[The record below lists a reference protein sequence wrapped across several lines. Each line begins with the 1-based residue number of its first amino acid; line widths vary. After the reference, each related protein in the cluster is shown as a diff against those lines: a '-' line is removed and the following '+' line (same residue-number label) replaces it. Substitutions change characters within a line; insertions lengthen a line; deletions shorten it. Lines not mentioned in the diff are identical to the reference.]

1 LNNGIAM
8 PEGTRFVS
16 QPRQSTGPGSEPD
29 GPDFPRR
36 LDNRNAVRLL
46 RRPGT
51 GVIAVSLGLLAL
63 GGLGFGAL
71 RVDPA
76 RTAGAL
82 DDLSAAWH
90 QLLVTVHLGAAPEPA
105 VVTVSPALGTGM
117 APPARLAP
125 PADGLSAIAY
135 GDRLKITFFES
146 VGVDLGGRSSVPDSL
161 ALNAIFPRMDLSGE
175 YVVDEAG
182 GVDIPR
188 LGRLAAAGQGVGALE
203 TQLANAF
210 RRALG
215 RPSDVHIAVLDR
227 QPVYILGGARGGATI
242 RHAPG
247 LIVMQALAEAGGYQ
261 GSASDP
267 SRAIEAIRE
276 TQRLGEAKDRL
287 VHALVRQARLA
298 ALRDGLSAV
307 VPTPVVTARLADI
320 LKQNAIAG
328 LLRDADATLGMERQ
342 AYDGQLAL
350 ADRLV
355 GITKGEVAAQNQRVA
370 QARVLAQNKAARL
383 HDLAAIAAHGSV
395 SQFKITDATMEVAEA
410 AAKQD
415 DLLVAVAQAES
426 RLAEAEIARARIVQ
440 AHTTQVAL
448 DLATADQAVAD
459 LTRAV
464 ASMRAVVAVLGGRP
478 AQADP
483 DVSAPMLRIVRRGP
497 DGMLVI
503 PATETTPLRPG
514 DVLRIDPAEPA
525 GRQVAA
531 NANP

>member
-1 LNNGIAM
+1 
-8 PEGTRFVS
+8 
-16 QPRQSTGPGSEPD
+16 
-29 GPDFPRR
+29 
-36 LDNRNAVRLL
+36 
-46 RRPGT
+46 
-51 GVIAVSLGLLAL
+51 
-63 GGLGFGAL
+63 
-71 RVDPA
+71 
-76 RTAGAL
+76 
-82 DDLSAAWH
+82 
-90 QLLVTVHLGAAPEPA
+90 
-105 VVTVSPALGTGM
+105 
-117 APPARLAP
+117 
-125 PADGLSAIAY
+125 
-135 GDRLKITFFES
+135 
-146 VGVDLGGRSSVPDSL
+146 
-161 ALNAIFPRMDLSGE
+161 
-175 YVVDEAG
+175 
-182 GVDIPR
+182 
-188 LGRLAAAGQGVGALE
+188 
-203 TQLANAF
+203 
-210 RRALG
+210 
-215 RPSDVHIAVLDR
+215 VHIAVLDR

-242 RHAPG
+242 RYTPG

-261 GSASDP
+261 SGASDP

-307 VPTPVVTARLADI
+307 VPTPVVTTRLADI
-320 LKQNAIAG
+320 LQQDAIAG

-342 AYDGQLAL
+342 AYDEQLAL

-355 GITKGEVAAQNQRVA
+355 GITKGELAAQNQRVA
-370 QARVLAQNKAARL
+370 QARTLAQNKAARL
-383 HDLAAIAAHGSV
+383 HDLTAIAARGSV

-478 AQADP
+478 AQSDP
-483 DVSAPMLRIVRRGP
+483 DASAPMLRIVRRGP
-497 DGMLVI
+497 DGTLAL
-503 PATETTPLRPG
+503 PATETTRLMPG